1 MPTEANPSLHQ
12 LVASAK
18 STLLKK
24 LRSYGIYAQI
34 TCKIKPL
41 KQTNWLALYR
51 SGTQFRSRPIFWINA
66 NFLDQLAGEDPGWA
80 MRTTLNHEYGH
91 VIHEWAV
98 TRGGFASGSEPAK
111 TALQL
116 IDEIGDPEE
125 FCERFG
131 RWLDNSPP
139 QTSRFNASTGGN
151 VRAAKASAL
160 SIIEMREAV
169 TA

>member
-24 LRSYGIYAQI
+24 L
-34 TCKIKPL
+34 
-41 KQTNWLALYR
+41 R